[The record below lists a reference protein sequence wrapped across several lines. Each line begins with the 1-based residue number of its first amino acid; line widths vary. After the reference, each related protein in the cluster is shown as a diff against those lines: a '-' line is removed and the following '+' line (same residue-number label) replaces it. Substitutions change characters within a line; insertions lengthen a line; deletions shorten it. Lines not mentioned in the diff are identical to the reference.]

1 MHRLSSSM
9 GDSNDFAARSP
20 EHPGYQGT
28 SVYSQGTLEE
38 SERLAMGNVRFLC
51 FALPRNAYN
60 IKKSALNADQRRVL
74 IYRVDQQKPA
84 ERPIKKISFS
94 FKSYHLV
101 NPDHANV
108 F

>member
-1 MHRLSSSM
+1 MADSS
-9 GDSNDFAARSP
+9 DLAARSL

-28 SVYSQGTLEE
+28 FVYSQGTLEE

-84 ERPIKKISFS
+84 ERSITKITFS
-94 FKSYHLV
+94 FERYHLV
-101 NPDHANV
+101 NQNRPKRVLNLYSH
-108 F
+108 